1 MSNWQLAIESS
12 GRTGSVALLDGDQL
26 INEISLPT
34 TQRTAATLSVAMDT
48 LLGEMRKVAGSLQL
62 VSVTIGPGS
71 FTGLRIGVT
80 AAKTLAYAMN
90 CRVAAID
97 TLSVIAHQA
106 FSARPSQQRLLVG
119 TKAYRGQVFTRIF
132 LAGGSQSEPAEVLS
146 GEQWESKLAAL
157 DGDWAVAGDALPRL
171 DEPPTDRFSE
181 KYFRVDAAIGHPRAA
196 TVGRLGAEAKRAGT
210 TIDPLFLV
218 PDYMRPSA
226 AEEKWNGD

>member
-106 FSARPSQQRLLVG
+106 FSARPWS
-119 TKAYRGQVFTRIF
+119 
-132 LAGGSQSEPAEVLS
+132 
-146 GEQWESKLAAL
+146 
-157 DGDWAVAGDALPRL
+157 
-171 DEPPTDRFSE
+171 
-181 KYFRVDAAIGHPRAA
+181 
-196 TVGRLGAEAKRAGT
+196 
-210 TIDPLFLV
+210 
-218 PDYMRPSA
+218 
-226 AEEKWNGD
+226 